1 MPNGDPVLLG
11 VPYTEKGLF
20 EEELINCLSDSGDK
34 FGSIGG
40 QITIPIVCKRD
51 KNELALLWSVVS
63 WYGVKFFQRLSHTK
77 YAQNM
82 WLLFES
88 IHLWRKYEKNSRV
101 DTKKEQTIISIDF
114 MPIWRGIVVSLFEI
128 NRCKQSD
135 ANSFIRKIKHFT
147 EIFPKMDL
155 HME

>member
-63 WYGVKFFQRLSHTK
+63 
-77 YAQNM
+77 
-82 WLLFES
+82 
-88 IHLWRKYEKNSRV
+88 
-101 DTKKEQTIISIDF
+101 
-114 MPIWRGIVVSLFEI
+114 
-128 NRCKQSD
+128 
-135 ANSFIRKIKHFT
+135 
-147 EIFPKMDL
+147 
-155 HME
+155 

>member
-51 KNELALLWSVVS
+51 KNESALL
-63 WYGVKFFQRLSHTK
+63 
-77 YAQNM
+77 
-82 WLLFES
+82 
-88 IHLWRKYEKNSRV
+88 
-101 DTKKEQTIISIDF
+101 
-114 MPIWRGIVVSLFEI
+114 
-128 NRCKQSD
+128 
-135 ANSFIRKIKHFT
+135 
-147 EIFPKMDL
+147 
-155 HME
+155 